1 MSFWRNVSPRR
12 AARDLHEQLIA
23 PNPHRLRF
31 MALAAA
37 VTASIFLLMFK
48 QEAKGPPRPPEIV
61 YFPSFLPGRTD
72 AEIIAG
78 NIEATRKM
86 KEEEAAREARED
98 EVRKIYRAVGNA
110 TGIDADKAFAEGTRE
125 REAAKK
131 ELQEKR
137 EALLRS
143 YGGPREN

>member
-1 MSFWRNVSPRR
+1 MSFWRNISPRR
-12 AARDLHEQLIA
+12 ALRDLHEQLIA
-23 PNPHRLRF
+23 PNPHRWRF

-37 VTASIFLLMFK
+37 VTCSIFLMMFR
-48 QEAKGPPRPPEIV
+48 QEAKGPPKPPEIT

-86 KEEEAAREARED
+86 KEEEAAQEAREED
-98 EVRKIYRAVGNA
+98 VRKMYRAVGNA
-110 TGIDADKAFAEGTRE
+110 SGMDADKAYAEGTRE

-143 YGGPREN
+143 YGGPRPD